1 MKLSE
6 LLAKPFKVKG
16 GGTINLKGLSKHIVD
31 KEVGGG
37 SQADNGFLNILFN
50 RVQTDILPHPTK
62 FFDDTASKVIDIND
76 ITEGN
81 SYYFLYKKSDIG
93 SSIPMAYRLFS
104 YLGKSYDVMFYAIA
118 NASPS
123 SSSYIIDGEEYVT
136 LTGGGPA

>member
-6 LLAKPFKVKG
+6 ILSKPFKVKG
-16 GGTINLKGLSKHIVD
+16 GGIVNLKGLSKHIVD

-62 FFDDTASKVIDIND
+62 FFDGTTSKIIDIND
-76 ITEGN
+76 ITDRN

-93 SSIPMAYRLFS
+93 SGISMAYYLFS
-104 YLGKSYDVMFYAIA
+104 YLAKSYNVMLYVIA
-118 NASPS
+118 NASA

-136 LTGGGPA
+136 LTSGGPA